1 MKRFIGFSCVVVS
14 LVFATRFWTS
24 EELELHSK
32 EPKGPAVFQYEVD
45 QFRGNWQSWS
55 YIHEFFQ
62 TAAFIANMQV
72 DDSLDPEYGGIIEGE
87 DALNIVETDNTQEA
101 IWVWSRYYQL
111 TGDTTYFENLRR
123 AWIYVMNHP
132 AYLEE
137 GGDSDYYR
145 VWNCGLALFCEQIY
159 RTTFNDTTYSWYADT
174 CVEYMYAHPLPFDQP
189 TYQMLHPK
197 VTSLAAGML
206 YQYGK
211 EQNNQVYQDTALAY
225 GDRVKAWIE
234 ANPATNINN
243 EQWAMSGGTA
253 VWGICRSVFDDD
265 TAAGITW
272 LGTYIPYMKYYQ
284 PTGQWNNSWN
294 IWYANAYNGAARILD
309 NSTYVDYHHSLTDT
323 LLVQDYDDDGG
334 VPPTSTWGPNQDH
347 AWVSTYMVF
356 MGFENLMDSIKNIDA
371 GVTGIAATGP
381 QDYFL
386 VGDSIAIAMVVA
398 NCGFHDLGTVY
409 CGITGPFTAETTVVL
424 ALGEEDTIFFPTP
437 WVPSDT
443 GYQQFNAYCIADGD
457 ERIENDTLEASF
469 YVKPL
474 RLVAGSV
481 WDSLNTSGIYS
492 RLYFQFIDAA
502 GEVYFDS
509 AQTDSVTGNF
519 EVYLIDSL
527 YRAFIFTEIPYPDI
541 IVENIYVTPDSISD
555 LDIYLDPAD
564 LLVVN
569 RDYEGKYAEYYEE
582 ALDSLGVTC
591 KVWTAVDHGIFPVS
605 RIDEFNYDVI
615 IWYTG
620 MTETNNVTSQE
631 QDSLIQFL
639 DAGGKL
645 LISGQNIG
653 QEINGT
659 TFYTDYLHAVFVD
672 DTISVLSGYPDTT
685 DPLGQYISRIWT
697 AGGCPNQYSRD
708 VIASDGNAHEFLYY
722 ETSFENCSGIW
733 YEDPASQYKVVYFGF
748 GVEAVHSRPG
758 YMPRWDFLDVFL
770 DWFGIVSV
778 QEAAADQTVSSAL
791 RIYPN
796 PARHVMRIGLDGA
809 LSIET
814 GTVRVYDASGRLVR
828 MIAEGHLEPHMTWDL
843 TDVRGRRVPDGTY
856 FITVKTDNSR
866 HVIKT
871 VVLK

>member
-1 MKRFIGFSCVVVS
+1 MKRFIVFSCVIVS
-14 LVFATRFWTS
+14 FVFAARFWTT
-24 EELELHSK
+24 EELELK
-32 EPKGPAVFQYEVD
+32 AREPKGPAVFQYEVD

-62 TAAFIANMQV
+62 TAAFIATMQV

-159 RTTFNDTTYSWYADT
+159 RNTFNDTTYSWYADT
-174 CVEYMYAHPLPFDQP
+174 CVEYMYEHPLPFDQP

-211 EQNNQVYQDTALAY
+211 EQNNQVYKDTALVY
-225 GDRVKAWIE
+225 GNRVKAWIE

-265 TAAGITW
+265 TAAGIAW
-272 LGTYIPYMKYYQ
+272 LGTYIPYMKYHQ
-284 PTGQWNNSWN
+284 PTGTWNNSWN

-309 NSTYVDYHHSLTDT
+309 NATYVDYHHSLTDT

-356 MGFENLMDSIKNIDA
+356 MGFENLMDSIKNTDA

-386 VGDSIAIAMVVA
+386 VGDSISIAMVVA
-398 NCGFHDLGTVY
+398 NCGFYDLGTVY
-409 CGITGPFTAETTVVL
+409 CGITGPFTAETTLVL

-443 GYQQFNAYCIADGD
+443 GYQQFSAYCTAAGD
-457 ERIENDTLEASF
+457 ERIENDTLETSF

-474 RLVAGSV
+474 RLVSGSV
-481 WDSLNTSGIYS
+481 QDSLNASGIYS
-492 RLYFQFIDAA
+492 QLYFQFINAT

-509 AQTDSVTGNF
+509 AQTDSVTGYF

-527 YRAFIFTEIPYPDI
+527 YRTFVYTEIPYPDI
-541 IVENIYVTPDSISD
+541 IMENIYVTPDSISD
-555 LDIYLDPAD
+555 LDIFLDPAD
-564 LLVVN
+564 LLIVN
-569 RDYEGKYAEYYEE
+569 RDYEGEYAEYYVE
-582 ALDSLGVTC
+582 ALDSLDVTC
-591 KVWTAVDHGIFPVS
+591 KVWTAVDHGIFPIS
-605 RIDEFNYDVI
+605 RIDEFNNDVI

-620 MTETNNVTSQE
+620 KSETDNVTAQE

-645 LISGQNIG
+645 LITGQNIG

-659 TFYTDYLHAVFVD
+659 TFYMDYLHAVHVD
-672 DTISVLSGYPDTT
+672 DTITVLSGYPDTT

-708 VIASDGNAHEFLYY
+708 VVASDGNAHEFLFY
-722 ETSFENCSGIW
+722 ETALENCSGIW
-733 YEDPASQYKVVYFGF
+733 YEDPVSQYKIVYFGF

-758 YMPRWDFLDVFL
+758 YMPRWDFLNVFL
-770 DWFGIVSV
+770 DWFGIVSI
-778 QEAAADQTVSSAL
+778 QEVAAGPAASSTL

-796 PARHVMRIGLDGA
+796 PARHTMHIGIDGA
-809 LSIET
+809 QNIGT

-828 MIAEGHLEPHMTWDL
+828 TIAEGNLEPLMTWDL
-843 TDVRGRRVPDGTY
+843 KDVRGRRVPDGIY
-856 FITVKTDNSR
+856 FVAAKTDNAR
-866 HVIKT
+866 QVFKT
-871 VVLK
+871 IILK

>member
-1 MKRFIGFSCVVVS
+1 MKRFIWFSCVVVS
-14 LVFATRFWTS
+14 FAFATRFWTS
-24 EELELHSK
+24 EELEQQAR
-32 EPKGPAVFQYEVD
+32 EPLGPSVFQYEVERL
-45 QFRGNWQSWS
+45 RGNWQSWS

-62 TAAFIANMQV
+62 TAGFIASMQV
-72 DDSLDPEYGGIIEGE
+72 DDSLDPEFGGIIEGE
-87 DALNIVETDNTQEA
+87 DALNVVETDNTQEA

-111 TGDTTYFENLRR
+111 TGDTTYFENLKR

-137 GGDSDYYR
+137 GSDSDYYR
-145 VWNCGLALFCEQIY
+145 VWNCGLALFCEMIY
-159 RTTFNDTTYSWYADT
+159 RNTFDDTSYSWYADT
-174 CVEYMYAHPLPFDQP
+174 CVEYMYEHPLPFDQP

-211 EQNNQVYQDTALAY
+211 EQNNQVCKDTAVAY
-225 GDRVKAWIE
+225 GNRVKAWIE

-253 VWGICRSVFDDD
+253 VWGMCRSVFDAD

-284 PTGQWNNSWN
+284 PTGTWNNSWN
-294 IWYANAYNGAARILD
+294 IWYANAYNGAARILE

-347 AWVSTYMVF
+347 AWVSAYMVF
-356 MGFENLMDSIKNIDA
+356 MGFENLMDSIKDIDA
-371 GVTGIAATGP
+371 GVTSITAIGP

-386 VGDSIAIAMVVA
+386 TGDSISIAMVVT
-398 NCGFHDLGTVY
+398 NCGFCDLGTIY
-409 CGITGPFTAETTVVL
+409 CGISGQFSADTTVIL
-424 ALGEEDTIFFPTP
+424 ALGEEDTIYFPTA

-443 GYQQFNAYCIADGD
+443 GYYEFAAYCMADGD
-457 ERIENDTLEASF
+457 ERSENDTLETTF

-474 RLVAGSV
+474 RLVSGSV
-481 WDSLNTSGIYS
+481 QDTLNASGIYS

-509 AQTDSVTGNF
+509 AQTDSVTGEF

-541 IVENIYVTPDSISD
+541 IMDYIYVTPDSISD

-569 RDYEGKYAEYYEE
+569 RDYEALYAEYYEE
-582 ALDSLGVTC
+582 ALDSLHVTC
-591 KVWTAVDHGIFPVS
+591 KVWTVVEQGAFPIG
-605 RIDEFNYDVI
+605 RIDEFNHDVI

-620 MTETNNVTSQE
+620 KTVVDNVTPQE
-631 QDSLIQFL
+631 QESLMVFL
-639 DAGGKL
+639 DGGGKL
-645 LISGQNIG
+645 LITGQNIG
-653 QEINGT
+653 QEISST
-659 TFYTDYLHAVFVD
+659 PFYTDYLHAVFVD
-672 DTISVLSGYPDTT
+672 DSIPVLSGYPDTT
-685 DPLGQYISRIWT
+685 DPLGQYITRIWT

-708 VIASDGNAHEFLYY
+708 VIASDGNAHEFLFY
-722 ETSFENCSGIW
+722 ETSLDNCSGVW
-733 YEDPASQYKVVYFGF
+733 YEDPAAQYKIVYFGF
-748 GVEAVHSRPG
+748 GVEAVHNRPG
-758 YMPRWDFLDVFL
+758 YMPRWDFLEVFL
-770 DWFGIVSV
+770 DWFGVVSI
-778 QEAAADQTVSSAL
+778 QETATNMTVRNTV

-796 PARHVMRIGLDGA
+796 PARHMVRIGIDGA
-809 LSIET
+809 QNRET
-814 GTVRVYDASGRLVR
+814 GIVRVYDASGRLVR
-828 MIAEGHLEPHMTWDL
+828 TIADGSIEPLMIWDL
-843 TDVRGRRVPDGTY
+843 KDVRGRRVPDGIY
-856 FITVKTDNSR
+856 FVSVHTDDDQ